1 MRKLK
6 TSKGRHFVLSLLL
19 GCPVS
24 ILDPFMDS
32 LRDDPPIYR
41 LIEAHESAAVTQ
53 TFSLRL
59 LVKPSIEANQAS

>member
-1 MRKLK
+1 MSRTSSLASSAMRKLK

-32 LRDDPPIYR
+32 LRDDPRFKDLLKR
-41 LIEAHESAAVTQ
+41 LN
-53 TFSLRL
+53 LPR
-59 LVKPSIEANQAS
+59 